1 MISINIWKPRIG
13 QTFISCK
20 KHLSEIITQ
29 EYPGIR
35 HNPNFSKLL
44 AHAEIH
50 LDLFETLRET
60 PYIQKDSLAILSDE
74 IGARHRLVHRFVR
87 LGIRPRLYYLIEKA
101 ISKSKASTLL
111 REILAKNC
119 NIRSSTEV
127 QNQISNYYFAKEIFN
142 LSHYKFRITQCD
154 KYFQALELLE
164 AGGFISDIAKKVSI
178 HHERA
183 RQWLANRERPRLLK
197 LASHI
202 PSVKPEIGNKWL
214 PLKINPG
221 QGFQPSNFIQVPIRL
236 KSWEQIELVLR
247 QLKPIES
254 KDICQKVQYL
264 GDLSKE
270 QAFAYL
276 LGICVSDAQKPRKS
290 LISTGLNLRLSKRYK
305 WSRHVGEAVC
315 LFLTKLGIWARLSD
329 ENQDHLEHKSFYWY
343 SQRNPLITWVL
354 RSCLGL
360 RMHNRI
366 SNSIDANWLLKAPY
380 EIRLKF
386 LQGITDGDGCATI
399 KGQRIDIS
407 SCYNSHF
414 FKRLLKTLGIEAR
427 STERKTII
435 NKQENIIRAAKLPFF
450 LYAETRQKNA
460 NKLAS
465 MMQTRIKQKRG
476 PVPQEVALQMN
487 ILREQ
492 GESFGKIAETIFD
505 HHNLS
510 YTVDKVIRTIKKMK
524 IAGT

>member
-1 MISINIWKPRIG
+1 MLDWAFDPVSITLSRKLSPNPRH
-13 QTFISCK
+13 QPS
-20 KHLSEIITQ
+20 SEKYSQ
-29 EYPGIR
+29 
-35 HNPNFSKLL
+35 
-44 AHAEIH
+44 
-50 LDLFETLRET
+50 
-60 PYIQKDSLAILSDE
+60 
-74 IGARHRLVHRFVR
+74 
-87 LGIRPRLYYLIEKA
+87 
-101 ISKSKASTLL
+101 
-111 REILAKNC
+111 KNC

-127 QNQISNYYFAKEIFN
+127 QDQISNYYFAKEIFN
-142 LSHYKFRITQCD
+142 LSHYKFQITQCD

-247 QLKPIES
+247 QLKSMES

-264 GDLSKE
+264 SDFSKE

-329 ENQDHLEHKSFYWY
+329 ENQDHLEYRSFYWY
-343 SQRNPLITWVL
+343 SQRNPLITWTL

-360 RMHNRI
+360 GI
-366 SNSIDANWLLKAPY
+366 QEQTSSNLIDANWLLTAPY
-380 EIRLKF
+380 KIRLKF

-407 SCYNSHF
+407 SYCNSQF
-414 FKRLLKTLGIEAR
+414 FKELLKTFEIEAS
-427 STERKTII
+427 STDKKTII
-435 NKQENIIRAAKLPFF
+435 RRQESIIRAAELPFF
-450 LYAETRQKNA
+450 LFAEIRQKNA
-460 NKLAS
+460 NKLAL
-465 MMQTRIKQKRG
+465 MIKARRKQKRRS
-476 PVPQEVALQMN
+476 VPYKVANQMK
-487 ILREQ
+487 ILRDQ
-492 GESFGKIAETIFD
+492 GESFGKIAEIIFD
-505 HHNLS
+505 RHGHS
-510 YTVDKVIRTIKKMK
+510 YTVDKVIKTIKK
-524 IAGT
+524 I